1 MERSDKGGRGREER
15 REEDGT
21 VTFEGRSEES
31 VELGDREDGIEEG
44 REASS
49 TKEGREGQDEGGGE
63 KEENNRGRKRREGV
77 EVEGGLVTVVMAWW

>member
-1 MERSDKGGRGREER
+1 MTREAGGKEGRRTEP
-15 REEDGT
+15 

-44 REASS
+44 RDASI
-49 TKEGREGQDEGGGE
+49 KEGREGHDEGEGE
-63 KEENNRGRKRREGV
+63 KEEKNRGRKRREGV